1 MLSCMSCLYIL
12 YVNPLSVSF
21 VNIFYHSVGYL
32 FILSMVFFAVP
43 KLLSLIRSHLFIFA
57 ILSFTL
63 EDRSKNITM
72 IFFFFNFHWGG
83 GPITDENTQP
93 TKNRRQIPVI
103 RLWPLVSAAACAPQ
117 PPLFVRAAYYH
128 DFYQRMSCLCFPLGV
143 LWFQV
148 IHLGL

>member
-1 MLSCMSCLYIL
+1 MSIQLKNLPISNLVVCFLMLSCMSCLYIL

-63 EDRSKNITM
+63 EDRSKNIIM
-72 IFFFFNFHWGG
+72 IF
-83 GPITDENTQP
+83 IKEC
-93 TKNRRQIPVI
+93 PVYAF
-103 RLWPLVSAAACAPQ
+103 LWE
-117 PPLFVRAAYYH
+117 
-128 DFYQRMSCLCFPLGV
+128 FYGFRSY
-143 LWFQV
+143 
-148 IHLGL
+148 I

>member
-72 IFFFFNFHWGG
+72 IFFFFLTFIGAGAQSQTRTPNQQKIGAKFPWFGCG
-83 GPITDENTQP
+83 
-93 TKNRRQIPVI
+93 
-103 RLWPLVSAAACAPQ
+103 LWSPQ
-117 PPLFVRAAYYH
+117 PPVHRNLLSLSALPITMIFIKECPVYAFLWE
-128 DFYQRMSCLCFPLGV
+128 FYGFRSY
-143 LWFQV
+143 
-148 IHLGL
+148 I